1 VHFAC
6 VAGGNHASR
15 NHREAAYQH
24 YPEHRALTVAQVTT
38 AETWA
43 RENVEAIAE
52 RRAWIKVNGTPLVD
66 LQVLKAD

>member
-1 VHFAC
+1 MPR
-6 VAGGNHASR
+6 GTTEKQRTNITLST
-15 NHREAAYQH
+15 E
-24 YPEHRALTVAQVTT
+24 ALTAAQVTT

-66 LQVLKAD
+66 LQVLKVD